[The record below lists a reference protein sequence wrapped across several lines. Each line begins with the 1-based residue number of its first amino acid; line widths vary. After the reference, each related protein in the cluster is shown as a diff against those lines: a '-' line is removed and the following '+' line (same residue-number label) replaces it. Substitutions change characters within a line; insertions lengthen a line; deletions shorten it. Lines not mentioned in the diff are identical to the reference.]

1 MAENEKKK
9 CRCAICGAELT
20 EANSW
25 LLPEKL
31 GSTYVPYCV
40 KCQSKIFMWLG
51 EIVGYKLAMYL
62 CCVITNLPYVP
73 SLFGDARELAGEKRG
88 PWVGYVLAVKKADKD
103 RYKKR
108 GFEDGI
114 TNIKQA
120 FSGEYHSLEVD
131 EENIEKEE
139 ELSPEEQRIEMWGI
153 GPKDTPYSDDDY
165 AALEKTY
172 IALTDERPNRNLQ
185 AELAIQKICKWT
197 LEQDR
202 CIQNKEYADAQK
214 LGNLIK
220 VEMEAEALRKKDQ
233 QADDVVRLDDIALA
247 VERAGLNIPDKDEL
261 LTMLAN
267 HAFHK
272 KYPMC
277 RDAADQM
284 LMMIINATRWNEG
297 MSELDRLPKKLRIVD
312 DMNEFSHKQD
322 QQEKQNYKELQ
333 LIPMK

>member
-1 MAENEKKK
+1 MADNGKKK
-9 CRCAICGAELT
+9 CYCAICGTELT
-20 EANSW
+20 ENNSW
-25 LLPEKL
+25 LLPDKL
-31 GSTYVPYCV
+31 GSGYVPYCV
-40 KCQSKIFMWLG
+40 KCQSKIFMWIG
-51 EIVGYKLAMYL
+51 DIVGYKLAMYI
-62 CCVITNLPYVP
+62 CCIITNLPYVP
-73 SLFGDARELAGEKRG
+73 SLFGEARELAGNKRG
-88 PWVGYVLAVKKADKD
+88 PWVGYVLAAKKADKD
-103 RYKKR
+103 RYQKR
-108 GFEDGI
+108 GFADGI

-120 FSGEYHSLEVD
+120 FSGEYHTLEVD
-131 EENIEKEE
+131 EENIEEEE
-139 ELSPEEQRIEMWGI
+139 ELTPEEQRIQMWGR
-153 GPKDTPYSDDDY
+153 GPKDTPYTDDDY

-202 CIQNKEYADAQK
+202 CIQQKEYADAQK

-233 QADDVVRLDDIALA
+233 QIDDVVRLDDIVLA
-247 VERAGLNIPDKDEL
+247 VERAGLNIPDEEEL

-267 HAFHK
+267 HSFHK

-284 LMMIINATRWNEG
+284 LMQIINATRWNEG
-297 MSELDRLPKKLRIVD
+297 QAEFDRLPKRFRVTD
-312 DMNEFSHKQD
+312 EMNEFSPKQD
-322 QQEKQNYKELQ
+322 KQEKQNYKELQ

>member
-1 MAENEKKK
+1 MAENGKKK
-9 CRCAICGAELT
+9 CYCAVCGTELT
-20 EANSW
+20 ESNSW

-31 GSTYVPYCV
+31 NSGFVPYCV
-40 KCQSKIFMWLG
+40 KCQQKVFMWLG
-51 EIVGYKLAMYL
+51 EIIGYKLSMYI
-62 CCVITNLPYVP
+62 CCMITNLPYDP
-73 SLFGDARELAGEKRG
+73 DLFTDAKELAGEKRG

-108 GFEDGI
+108 GFDDGI
-114 TNIKQA
+114 TNIKEA
-120 FSGEYHSLEVD
+120 FGGELHSIVID
-131 EENIEKEE
+131 EENLDDEDEI
-139 ELSPEEQRIEMWGI
+139 SPEEQRIQMWGT
-153 GPKDTPYSDDDY
+153 GPIDTPYTDDDY

-202 CIQNKEYADAQK
+202 CIQHKEYADAQK

-220 VEMEAEALRKKDQ
+220 FEMEAEALRKKDQ

-247 VERAGLNIPDKDEL
+247 VDRAGLNVPDKDEL

-267 HAFHK
+267 HSFHK

-284 LMMIINATRWNEG
+284 LLMIINATRWNEG
-297 MSELDRLPKKLRIVD
+297 VPEFDRLPKKLRISD
-312 DMNEFSHKQD
+312 DLNEFSNKAD
-322 QQEKQNYKELQ
+322 SQEKQNYKELQ